1 MTDGNS
7 IPGRIVRDDR
17 VPAGQPWD
25 GIVKKGQ
32 ILRIVDLEGR
42 QGVDF
47 LCYNADDPQE
57 RYHMPNT
64 LKAAR
69 TLKLGEGHRL
79 YSDVA
84 RPIFTIVGDSCGGH
98 DTIGGCCS
106 GPSNEMLYGV
116 RDCPGCR
123 ENFLAAL
130 GRHGLGRKDI
140 VPNINFFCEVPVT
153 DDRRLADTVF
163 VPGHSRAGDY
173 VDLRAE
179 MNALAVVSNCPQ
191 VNNPCNEGRPKPI
204 RIAIWER

>member
-1 MTDGNS
+1 MSDGND
-7 IPGRIVRDDR
+7 IPGRIVRDDTVAPGR
-17 VPAGQPWD
+17 PWS
-25 GIVKKGQ
+25 GALEKGQ

-69 TLKLGEGHRL
+69 TLKLGQGHVL

-106 GPSNEMLYGV
+106 GPSNAMLYGV
-116 RDCPGCR
+116 QDCPGCR
-123 ENFLAAL
+123 ENFLEAL
-130 GRHGLGRKDI
+130 AWHELGRKDI
-140 VPNINFFCEVPVT
+140 VANINFFCEVPVG
-153 DDRRLADTVF
+153 DDRKLADTIF
-163 VPGHSRAGDY
+163 VPGHSKPGDY

-179 MNALAVVSNCPQ
+179 MRALAVVSNCPQ

-204 RIAIWER
+204 RIAIREE